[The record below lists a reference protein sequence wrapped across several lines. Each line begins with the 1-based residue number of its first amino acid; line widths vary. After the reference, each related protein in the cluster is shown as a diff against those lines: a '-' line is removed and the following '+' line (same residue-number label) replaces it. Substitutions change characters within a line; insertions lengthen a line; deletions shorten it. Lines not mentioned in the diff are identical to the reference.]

1 MIETTLSMNL
11 MDALDNIQ
19 DAAVLWEQW
28 CDEDAKLDRADADGY
43 LRDLVDRVRGGQFCM
58 VIARDGD
65 TPVGMAQIQVRYDS
79 SVSET
84 AAFMDQMYVAM
95 DYRGEGVAHQLA
107 CAMKVCTELMGATS
121 ALLPC
126 DEKLCGFYEQYGWER
141 YQVLMKRGDEPM
153 THERLT

>member
-19 DAAVLWEQW
+19 DAAVLWKQW
-28 CDEDAKLDRADADGY
+28 CVEEDKLANADEDAY
-43 LRDLVDRVRGGQFCM
+43 LRDLVDCVRTGKFCLA
-58 VIARDGD
+58 IARDGD
-65 TPVGMAQIQVRYDS
+65 TPVGMAQIRVSYDPGAS
-79 SVSET
+79 AVT
-84 AAFMDQMYVAM
+84 AFMDQLYVAM
-95 DYRGEGVAHQLA
+95 DYRGEGVAHQMA

-153 THERLT
+153 THERTA